1 MKVVVVGAGAAG
13 LMAAH
18 DLVAN
23 GVEVLLL
30 ESLNRIGGRIHTQNL
45 PGFTNHVEAGAE
57 FIHGNLPLT
66 LKLMKESGL
75 TYTPTSGRF
84 YQSVNGKLQ
93 SGFGESESWAAFYEA
108 MSALKKDVP
117 VSELLDT
124 QFKAKKYEKLR
135 REISDRAQGLDLAD
149 ISRLSVFG
157 IRKEWANEETQFRP
171 DSGYSAL
178 LQWIYNQTV
187 SPNFKLLL
195 NQKVQKIEW
204 SNKQT
209 TVFTNSDSFH
219 ADAVLLTLP
228 PVFYKDISFSP
239 QIPDSISLFE
249 TIGFG
254 EVAKLALE
262 FEWPFWE
269 NEYPDLG
276 FLFADEGFTFWTQH
290 PKRSPLLIGWLGNDY
305 AGNCDKFSDEELLQK
320 ALLNL
325 EKAFHSKFPVEEF
338 YRSGAVFRHTKNS
351 VSRGGY
357 SWPTPKTLKSV
368 KTLQQGIENTIWFA
382 GEALF
387 LGKGAATVEAAL
399 KSGKKAASKIVKS
412 LKK

>member
-13 LMAAH
+13 LMAAR

-23 GVEVLLL
+23 GAEVILV

-45 PGFTNHVEAGAE
+45 LGFTNHLEAGAE

-66 LKLMKESGL
+66 LKLMKQSGL
-75 TYTPTSGRF
+75 VYTPTSGKF
-84 YQSVNGKLQ
+84 YQSINGKLQ
-93 SGFGESESWAAFYEA
+93 GSFEESKSWEVFYKA
-108 MSALKKDVP
+108 MGALKEDCT
-117 VSELLDT
+117 VSELLNY

-171 DSGYSAL
+171 DSGYSEL

-187 SPNFKLLL
+187 SPNFKLFL
-195 NQKVQKIEW
+195 NQKVEKIEW
-204 SNKQT
+204 SHKQT
-209 TVFTNSDSFH
+209 TVVTAFESFH
-219 ADAVLLTLP
+219 ADVVLLTLP

-239 QIPDSISLFE
+239 QIQESISLFE

-254 EVAKLALE
+254 EVIKFALE

-269 NEYPDLG
+269 NECPDLG

-290 PKRSPLLIGWLGNDY
+290 PKRSPLLTGWLGNDY
-305 AGNCDKFSDEELLQK
+305 AGKYEKISDEKLLQL
-320 ALLNL
+320 ALSNL
-325 EKAFHSKFPVEEF
+325 GKAFHSKFPVNDL
-338 YRSGAVFRHTKNS
+338 YRTGTVFRHTKNS
-351 VSRGGY
+351 ISRGGY
-357 SWPTPKTLKSV
+357 SWPTSQTRKAV
-368 KTLQQGIENTIWFA
+368 KNLQKGIDGTIWFA
-382 GEALF
+382 GEALH
-387 LGKGAATVEAAL
+387 LGKGAATVEAAFQ
-399 KSGKKAASKIVKS
+399 SGKKAAAAIIKS
-412 LKK
+412 FK